1 MYGVP
6 ELKELDVIHDD
17 LIINAMARMF
27 ERLDIASKEAE
38 LKRLGRCYLEI
49 THALV
54 LVVVNQGKEDG
65 EKTLSDLKF
74 LSLSLL
80 ERAKSQF

>member
-6 ELKELDVIHDD
+6 ELKELDEIHDD

-38 LKRLGRCYLEI
+38 LKRLGRCYPRNYPCI
-49 THALV
+49 GA
-54 LVVVNQGKEDG
+54 GCG
-65 EKTLSDLKF
+65 ES
-74 LSLSLL
+74 
-80 ERAKSQF
+80 E